1 MSVFSIPVTIG
12 VDEEKIAKEIHDNV
26 EEKVVDKIT
35 SEVEKII
42 FDKGSYYRR
51 DSDEPLRNM
60 IKFNISEILRKN
72 EDKIIKLAADSLAEK
87 LSRTKAVKEVAIE
100 VAKSA
105 SAK

>member
-26 EEKVVDKIT
+26 EEKVVEKIT

-42 FDKGSYYRR
+42 FDKGSYYGR

-60 IKFNISEILRKN
+60 IKFEIGEILRKN
-72 EDKIIKLAADSLAEK
+72 EDKIVKLAADSLAEK
-87 LSRTKAVKEVAIE
+87 LSRTKAVKEAAAG
-100 VAKSA
+100 VAKSK